1 VWFMIKDEFTLERIN
16 HWNSIAELPD
26 SNRNWG
32 NAYHKRI
39 QKLFKSIIP
48 SGHSIVEIG
57 CGKGNLLAFLHPLQG
72 LGVDFSPK
80 MILSAREKYPELNF
94 QIQDAHELK
103 LDQKFDYVIMS
114 DLVNDLW
121 NVQQVLSKINNICH
135 DQTRLVINFYSRLWQ
150 PILAVAAKLG
160 LSRPVL
166 QQNWLTIHDIDNLLN
181 LAGFQRIQ
189 HHREILCPIPI
200 PVLQPFF
207 DKFLVKFWPFNHLAL
222 TNIIIARSVNTKK
235 KN

>member
-1 VWFMIKDEFTLERIN
+1 MAIKCFFPGNCLYIVVNSVFLREKLVYQHSLQYIIEYIVWFMIKDEFTLERIN

-121 NVQQVLSKINNICH
+121 NVQQV
-135 DQTRLVINFYSRLWQ
+135 
-150 PILAVAAKLG
+150 
-160 LSRPVL
+160 
-166 QQNWLTIHDIDNLLN
+166 TI
-181 LAGFQRIQ
+181 
-189 HHREILCPIPI
+189 
-200 PVLQPFF
+200 
-207 DKFLVKFWPFNHLAL
+207 
-222 TNIIIARSVNTKK
+222 
-235 KN
+235 